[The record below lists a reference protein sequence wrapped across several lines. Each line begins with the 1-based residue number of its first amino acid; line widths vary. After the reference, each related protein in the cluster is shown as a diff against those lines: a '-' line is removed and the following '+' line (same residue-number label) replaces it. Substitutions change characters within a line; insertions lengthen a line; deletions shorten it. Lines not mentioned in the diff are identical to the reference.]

1 MRTKRRYLYYVA
13 IAFVVAFTFGLYFY
27 TFHGRISDDSS
38 VWSNFGN
45 YINGLLTPLLTI
57 INIAVF
63 IELTIAIYQ
72 LEEQRSEKALEN
84 EREVLL
90 MQLRKQEIDTFI
102 QQMNRLNNY
111 SSREEHIESVQQ
123 IWYYLQ
129 DFEKTGLKYFK
140 FEEGVFADQL
150 VRRLSI
156 SILQYKSDLDENKEW
171 DRKLFNKIYDT
182 KAQLV
187 NALVDSALNH
197 KN

>member
-1 MRTKRRYLYYVA
+1 
-13 IAFVVAFTFGLYFY
+13 
-27 TFHGRISDDSS
+27 
-38 VWSNFGN
+38 
-45 YINGLLTPLLTI
+45 
-57 INIAVF
+57 
-63 IELTIAIYQ
+63 
-72 LEEQRSEKALEN
+72 
-84 EREVLL
+84 

-140 FEEGVFADQL
+140 FEEGVFANQL

-171 DRKLFNKIYDT
+171 DRELFNKIYDT